1 MPVPRLALAPRPQGR
16 YNRDTMRALA
26 TVFVLGVLGLVG
38 AAAGC
43 AHGTGPDQ
51 TLDRYGVALKNH
63 DFAAA
68 YDLMSSSFRVKVTRD
83 DYVRTMRDN
92 SREVNE
98 TADRLRGKKGNM
110 EVSAEFEYGLGD
122 TMRMVQEDGQ
132 WKISTYPLGFY
143 DQSTPKAALRSF
155 IRAYRLERWDVM
167 LRFVP
172 NSYREKMDAKKMQA
186 QFTGPSRE
194 QMENLIN
201 TLEANVDEPINERG
215 NDARMG
221 YGDRYTVQ
229 FLKEDG
235 AWKLKDLD

>member
-1 MPVPRLALAPRPQGR
+1 
-16 YNRDTMRALA
+16 MRGLPAGF
-26 TVFVLGVLGLVG
+26 VVGVLGVLGLAVG
-38 AAAGC
+38 AAAC
-43 AHGTGPDQ
+43 ARGTGPDQ

-68 YDLMSSSFRVKVTRD
+68 YDLMSSGFRVKVTRE

-92 SREVNE
+92 AREVNE
-98 TADRLRGKKGNM
+98 TAERLRGKKGSM

-122 TMRMVQEDGQ
+122 TMRLVQEDGQ
-132 WKISTYPLGFY
+132 WKIATFPLGFY

-201 TLEANVDEPINERG
+201 TLEANVDEPITERG
-215 NDARMG
+215 NDARMS

>member
-1 MPVPRLALAPRPQGR
+1 
-16 YNRDTMRALA
+16 MRAVATTLCLA
-26 TVFVLGVLGLVG
+26 VL
-38 AAAGC
+38 AAC
-43 AHGTGPDQ
+43 APGKGPNQ
-51 TLDRYGVALKNH
+51 TLDGYGLALKNH
-63 DFAAA
+63 DFSAA
-68 YDLMSSSFRVKVTRD
+68 YDLMSSSFRGKVSRD
-83 DYVRTMRDN
+83 DYVRMMRDN
-92 SREVNE
+92 GPEVNE
-98 TADRLRGKKGNM
+98 TADRLRGRKGSM

-122 TMRMVQEDGQ
+122 TMRLVQESGQ
-132 WKISTYPLGFY
+132 WRIATNPLGFY

-155 IRAYRLERWDVM
+155 IRAYRLERWEVM

-172 NSYREKMDAKKMQA
+172 NSYREKMNATKMQA

-201 TLEANVDEPINERG
+201 TLEANVDEPIIERG
-215 NDARMG
+215 NDARMS

>member
-1 MPVPRLALAPRPQGR
+1 MRVLALIVW
-16 YNRDTMRALA
+16 LA
-26 TVFVLGVLGLVG
+26 AAACG
-38 AAAGC
+38 AAK
-43 AHGTGPDQ
+43 GPNQ
-51 TLDRYGVALKNH
+51 TLDRYSTALRSH

-68 YDLMSSSFRVKVTRD
+68 YDLMSSSFRGKVSRD
-83 DYVRTMRDN
+83 DYMRMMRDN
-92 SREVNE
+92 SREASE
-98 TADRLRGKKGNM
+98 TADRLGGKKGSM

-122 TMRMVQEDGQ
+122 TMRLVQEGGQ
-132 WKISTYPLGFY
+132 WRIASNPLGFY

-155 IRAYRLERWDVM
+155 LRAYRLGRWDVM

-172 NSYREKMDAKKMQA
+172 NSYREKMDATKIQA

-201 TLEANVDEPINERG
+201 TLEANIDEQIDERG
-215 NDARMG
+215 NDARMMYSG
-221 YGDRYTVQ
+221 RYTVQ

>member
-1 MPVPRLALAPRPQGR
+1 
-16 YNRDTMRALA
+16 MRGLPAGFVA
-26 TVFVLGVLGLVG
+26 FVVLGGLLGLAVG
-38 AAAGC
+38 AAAC
-43 AHGTGPDQ
+43 ARGTGPDQ
-51 TLDRYGVALKNH
+51 TLDRYGLALKNH

-68 YDLMSSSFRVKVTRD
+68 YDLMSSGFRVKVSRE

-92 SREVNE
+92 AREVNE
-98 TADRLRGKKGNM
+98 TAERLRGRKGSM

-122 TMRMVQEDGQ
+122 TMRLVQEDGQ
-132 WKISTYPLGFY
+132 WRIATYPLGFY

-201 TLEANVDEPINERG
+201 TLEANVDEPITERG
-215 NDARMG
+215 NDARMS

>member
-1 MPVPRLALAPRPQGR
+1 MRTAFVLGLALA
-16 YNRDTMRALA
+16 
-26 TVFVLGVLGLVG
+26 G
-38 AAAGC
+38 ACSRGNGPAG
-43 AHGTGPDQ
+43 
-51 TLDRYGVALKNH
+51 TLDSYGSALKRH
-63 DFAAA
+63 DYAEA
-68 YDLMSSSFRVKVTRD
+68 YDFMSASFRGKVSRD
-83 DYVRTMRDN
+83 DYVRMMRDN
-92 SREVNE
+92 GREVNE
-98 TADRLRGKKGNM
+98 TADRLRGRKGNI
-110 EVSAEFEYGLGD
+110 EVSAELEYGLGD
-122 TMRMVQEDGQ
+122 TMRLIQEGGQ
-132 WKISTYPLGFY
+132 WKIATNPLAFY
-143 DQSTPKAALRSF
+143 DQSSPKAALRSF

-201 TLEANVDEPINERG
+201 TLEANVDEPITERG
-215 NDARMG
+215 NDARMS